1 MRWLILAPLEKKSC
15 QGFFYQKT
23 FSYLIELGH
32 EIVGYVADK
41 PLKTS
46 IVFSDSIYINNL
58 IFYSEKEL
66 NYEIQKDKES
76 NSIDEVEKY
85 LKNTEFLHTY
95 LRITD
100 RIMAKPQSAGLRLRM
115 FRLTISYWINLLNKH
130 SIDTVFF
137 ANTPHFGFDTLL
149 AMICYEKKVKV
160 LYSARTE
167 FDGMYFIRESW
178 KNLMVL
184 KRAKKYS
191 FENNSLV
198 LNANWIKY
206 SRNLVDE
213 SLLYNKQ
220 LDDSYIYVFKDQV
233 IFYLKLFRRTIHI
246 FLKIISHLSINSF
259 SFMSKLN
266 YIDYISLILKRKK
279 QNRQQWNLYK
289 KLSSSFNLPKNY
301 IFFPLSFQ
309 PERSTDPEASVFADL
324 EFSIQYI
331 IESLPKNWYLV
342 IKEHPRQFDGKNT
355 DLRKLHARGKD
366 FYNFSATSNQ
376 VRYSPVEL
384 DSSELIKF
392 SRGCIVNTGS
402 VGYESAMFEKPVG
415 CLSFPW
421 YSGYAG
427 CYDVSNRLKLNKF
440 ISVCQNNTNGK
451 FITQGFMKYI
461 KRIHREFSFKMPS
474 KIDTFNKYPV
484 NNLKEDARVLATALN
499 CPDFSSLKNDI
510 SH

>member
-1 MRWLILAPLEKKSC
+1 MRWLILAPLENKSC

-23 FSYLIELGH
+23 FSYLTELGH
-32 EIVGYVADK
+32 KIVGYVADK
-41 PLKTS
+41 PPKVS
-46 IVFSDSIYINNL
+46 PAFQGSMYINNL

-66 NYEIQKDKES
+66 TYEIQKDKES
-76 NSIDEVEKY
+76 NYIDEVEKY
-85 LKNTEFLHTY
+85 LRNAEFLHTY

-100 RIMAKPQSAGLRLRM
+100 RMMANPQSASLRLRM

-137 ANTPHFGFDTLL
+137 SSTPHFGFDTLL

-167 FDGMYFIRESW
+167 FDGMYFIRENW
-178 KNLMVL
+178 KNLMAL
-184 KRAKKYS
+184 KRVKKYS
-191 FENNSLV
+191 LSIDSVV
-198 LNANWIKY
+198 LNANWINY

-213 SLLYNKQ
+213 SLLHNKQ
-220 LDDSYIYVFKDQV
+220 LDDSYIYVFKDKL
-233 IFYLKLFRRTIHI
+233 IFYLKLFKRTIHI
-246 FLKIISHLSINSF
+246 FIKIISHLSINSF

-279 QNRQQWNLYK
+279 QSRQQWNSYK

-309 PERSTDPEASVFADL
+309 PERSTDPEAGVFADL
-324 EFSIQYI
+324 EFSIQFI

-366 FYNFSATSNQ
+366 FYNFSARLNQ
-376 VRYSPVEL
+376 VRYSPLEL

-402 VGYESAMFEKPVG
+402 VGYESASVGKPVG

-427 CYDVSNRLKLNKF
+427 CYDVSNRLKLNNF

-451 FITQGFMKYI
+451 FTSQVFLKYI
-461 KRIHREFSFKMPS
+461 KRIHIKFSFKMPS
-474 KIDTFNKYPV
+474 KIDSFNKYPV
-484 NNLKEDARVLATALN
+484 DRLKEDARALATALN
-499 CPDFSSLKNDI
+499 YFDFSSLKK
-510 SH
+510 

>member
-1 MRWLILAPLEKKSC
+1 MRWLILVPLEKKSC

-23 FSYLIELGH
+23 FSYLIKLGH
-32 EIVGYVADK
+32 EIIGYVADK
-41 PLKTS
+41 PLK
-46 IVFSDSIYINNL
+46 VNPDFHGGMYINNL

-66 NYEIQKDKES
+66 NYEIQKDKQS
-76 NSIDEVEKY
+76 NYIDEVEKY
-85 LKNTEFLHTY
+85 LKNAEFLHTY
-95 LRITD
+95 FRITD
-100 RIMAKPQSAGLRLRM
+100 RMMAKPQSAGFRLRM

-137 ANTPHFGFDTLL
+137 GSTPHFGFDTLL

-167 FDGMYFIRESW
+167 FDGMYFIRENW

-184 KRAKKYS
+184 KRVKKYS
-191 FENNSLV
+191 FEINSQV

-206 SRNLVDE
+206 SKNLVSE
-213 SLLYNKQ
+213 SLLHNKQ
-220 LDDSYIYVFKDQV
+220 LDDSYVYVFKDKV
-233 IFYLKLFRRTIHI
+233 IFYLMLFKRTINI
-246 FLKIISHLSINSF
+246 FFKMVSYRSVESF
-259 SFMSKLN
+259 IFMANIN
-266 YIDYISLILKRKK
+266 YIEYISLFLKRKK

-301 IFFPLSFQ
+301 IFLPLSFQ
-309 PERSTDPEASVFADL
+309 PERSTDPEANFFADF

-355 DLRKLHARGKD
+355 DLRKLHGRGND
-366 FYNFSATSNQ
+366 FYNFSARLSQ
-376 VRYSPVEL
+376 VCYSPPEL

-392 SRGCIVNTGS
+392 SRGCIVTTGS
-402 VGYESAMFEKPVG
+402 VGYESAMCGKPVG

-427 CYDVSNRLKLNKF
+427 CYDVSNRLRLNKF
-440 ISVCQNNTNGK
+440 ISVCQNNTSRK
-451 FITQGFMKYI
+451 FSYQVFIKYI
-461 KRIHREFSFKMPS
+461 KRIHIEYSFKMPS
-474 KIDTFNKYPV
+474 KLDTFNKYPV
-484 NNLKEDARVLATALN
+484 NRLKEDARELATALN
-499 CPDFSSLKNDI
+499 YFDFSSLKK
-510 SH
+510 

>member
-46 IVFSDSIYINNL
+46 PVFPDSIYINNL

-66 NYEIQKDKES
+66 NYEIQKDKKS
-76 NSIDEVEKY
+76 NCIDEVEKY
-85 LKNTEFLHTY
+85 LRNAEFLHTY

-100 RIMAKPQSAGLRLRM
+100 RMMANPQSAGLRLRM
-115 FRLTISYWINLLNKH
+115 FRLTLSYWINLLNKH

-137 ANTPHFGFDTLL
+137 GSTPHFGFDTLL
-149 AMICYEKKVKV
+149 AMLCYEKKVKV

-167 FDGMYFIRESW
+167 FDGMYFIRENW
-178 KNLMVL
+178 KNLMAL
-184 KRAKKYS
+184 KRVKKYS
-191 FENNSLV
+191 LSIDSV
-198 LNANWIKY
+198 VMNANWIKY

-213 SLLYNKQ
+213 SLLHNKQ
-220 LDDSYIYVFKDQV
+220 LDDSYIYKIKDKI
-233 IFYLKLFRRTIHI
+233 IFYLKLFKRTINI
-246 FLKIISHLSINSF
+246 LLKTITYRSIESS
-259 SFMSKLN
+259 SFMSEKN
-266 YIDYISLILKRKK
+266 YIGDISLFLKRKK
-279 QNRQQWNLYK
+279 QSRQQWNSYR

-309 PERSTDPEASVFADL
+309 PERSTDPEAGVFADL

-366 FYNFSATSNQ
+366 FYNFNARLSQ
-376 VRYSPVEL
+376 VRYSPLEL
-384 DSSELIKF
+384 DSLELIKF

-402 VGYESAMFEKPVG
+402 VGYESALVGKPVG

-427 CYDVSNRLKLNKF
+427 CYDVSNRLKLNNF

-451 FITQGFMKYI
+451 FTSQVFLKYI
-461 KRIHREFSFKMPS
+461 KRIHIKFSFKMPS
-474 KIDTFNKYPV
+474 KIDSFNKYPV
-484 NNLKEDARVLATALN
+484 DRLKEDARALATALN
-499 CPDFSSLKNDI
+499 YFDFSSLKK
-510 SH
+510 